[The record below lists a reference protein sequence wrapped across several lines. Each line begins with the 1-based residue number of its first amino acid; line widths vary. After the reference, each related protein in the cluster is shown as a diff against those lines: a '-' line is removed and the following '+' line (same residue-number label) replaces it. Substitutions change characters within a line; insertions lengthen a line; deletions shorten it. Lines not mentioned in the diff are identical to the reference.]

1 RWAAVLAVAA
11 PRFGHFWWCRWPGS
25 MAQGWAGFSEEELR
39 RLKQTKGYKCPGLWS
54 DSSRL
59 MRRQTTKLCD
69 SRYCKNLL
77 QRQEE
82 PHSAGDWMELG
93 KISQRLCVSRGAFSR
108 PKEKSTKDM
117 NRYFLEKKL

>member
-1 RWAAVLAVAA
+1 
-11 PRFGHFWWCRWPGS
+11 

-93 KISQRLCVSRGAFSR
+93 KISQSLCVSRGAFSR
-108 PKEKSTKDM
+108 IHLNHSDVSPRRKVDNNFS
-117 NRYFLEKKL
+117 EKKPL

>member
-1 RWAAVLAVAA
+1 
-11 PRFGHFWWCRWPGS
+11 
-25 MAQGWAGFSEEELR
+25 MAQ
-39 RLKQTKGYKCPGLWS
+39 GYKCPGLWS

-93 KISQRLCVSRGAFSR
+93 KISQSLCVSRGAFSR
-108 PKEKSTKDM
+108 TKEKSTKDM
-117 NRYFLEKKL
+117 NRYFLEKEI